1 MRDLMA
7 NSYKYAEISDQARI
21 KGLKEVDKT
30 IEKYHYMQVQ
40 HFPLDWIEVFS
51 DWNRIRNILHIEE
64 SEK

>member
-1 MRDLMA
+1 MA

-51 DWNRIRNILHIEE
+51 DWNKIRNILSLE

>member
-1 MRDLMA
+1 MA

-64 SEK
+64 CEN

>member
-1 MRDLMA
+1 MA